1 MAPAWLAAAAPACR
15 VERCSLDHADCFVQ
29 CTRHPS
35 PPRWRSLA
43 WAWGS
48 MNSRHP
54 SLLSPA
60 LCRGQVWS
68 PPGKYQPLFGNIKML
83 RLCSVLARSKSKESS
98 LKWWPPLPPHLTL
111 SCINWILRS
120 WATWRHFYQI
130 WTSWRP
136 GERVSGGSRVFRR
149 TEDVS
154 FHYIPH
160 LGGRAYEYLWLL
172 LFSGSGP
179 TGPPPPAMV
188 SQPVSTR

>member
-1 MAPAWLAAAAPACR
+1 
-15 VERCSLDHADCFVQ
+15 
-29 CTRHPS
+29 
-35 PPRWRSLA
+35 
-43 WAWGS
+43 
-48 MNSRHP
+48 
-54 SLLSPA
+54 
-60 LCRGQVWS
+60 
-68 PPGKYQPLFGNIKML
+68 ML

-98 LKWWPPLPPHLTL
+98 LKWWPPHHLTSPFPAL
-111 SCINWILRS
+111 TGS

-136 GERVSGGSRVFRR
+136 GGEGEGGWRVFRR

-179 TGPPPPAMV
+179 TGPPPPCHGESASIDPVMV
-188 SQPVSTR
+188 VTWPPSFGHAGVTLNCPRHNIAIFRGVPFHSGPLHPTLLFMCLLCMN